1 MNEVLKYI
9 IWFVG
14 LILVQTLIFGQIEF
28 GLGLHIMIYPLFFIL
43 LPFDTKP
50 VVLMLLAFTMG
61 IILDSFSNTF
71 GLHASASVIL
81 AYFRPELYRLFAPR
95 EGYDLLMKP
104 SVKDM
109 GFKWFISVSS
119 SLIILHHF
127 WFFFLE
133 YFKWSAW
140 ITILQNTILSGVITL
155 FIIIAI
161 EVLFTRKDKRA

>member
-1 MNEVLKYI
+1 MNEILKYI
-9 IWFVG
+9 FWFVG
-14 LILVQTLIFGQIEF
+14 LILAQTLIFGQIEF
-28 GLGLHIMIYPLFFIL
+28 GLGLHIMIYPLFIIL

-50 VVLMLLAFTMG
+50 IVLMLLAFGLG

-95 EGYDLLMKP
+95 DGYDLLMKP
-104 SVKDM
+104 SIKDL
-109 GFKWFISVSS
+109 GYRWFFSVSS
-119 SLIILHHF
+119 ILITLHHF

-140 ITILQNTILSGVITL
+140 VTILQNTILSAIITL
-155 FIIIAI
+155 FIIMAVEI
-161 EVLFTRKDKRA
+161 LFTRKEKRI